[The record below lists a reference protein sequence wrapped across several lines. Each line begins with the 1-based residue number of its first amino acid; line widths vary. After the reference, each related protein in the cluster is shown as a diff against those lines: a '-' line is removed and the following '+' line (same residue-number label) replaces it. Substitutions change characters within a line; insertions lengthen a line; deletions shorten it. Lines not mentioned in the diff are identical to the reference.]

1 MDEHDI
7 LTRFLRPLA
16 AGFRPARGLLDDT
29 AVLNEAGPV
38 AISTDTLV
46 EGVHFPGDILPPDDI
61 ARRALRV
68 NLSDLAA
75 AGAEPYCYFLSLQLP
90 PPISPNWLEAF
101 ATGLRHDQEEF
112 GLSLAGGD
120 TVRTPGPL
128 AITITALGRPS
139 EPDALMRSAAKPGD
153 KLLLTGTIGDAH
165 LGRLQLE
172 GHLPEATRSPFLSE
186 RFRLPTPRIMT
197 GRKLA
202 QLAHAAIDISDG
214 LIGDLDKLCSAA
226 GVGARISQDKVPL
239 SAAARDCLAGGVT
252 TWPDLVTGGDD
263 YELLF
268 SVPSRAISKA
278 IEIASSCGVPTAVIG
293 EITEMQAIVVL
304 GPDGPSLGKRPTGYR
319 HAWGV
324 STQ

>member
-7 LTRFLRPLA
+7 LARFLRPLA
-16 AGFRPARGLLDDT
+16 AGFEPARGLLDDT
-29 AVLNEAGPV
+29 AVLTETGPV
-38 AISTDTLV
+38 AISADTLV
-46 EGVHFPGDILPPDDI
+46 EGVHFPGDLLPPDDI

-90 PPISPNWLEAF
+90 PPVSPGWLEAF
-101 ATGLRHDQEEF
+101 ASGLRRDQEEF

-120 TVRTPGPL
+120 IVRTPGPL
-128 AITITALGRPS
+128 AIAITALGRPHDR
-139 EPDALMRSAAKPGD
+139 DALMRSGAKPGD
-153 KLLLTGTIGDAH
+153 ALLLTGTIGDAH

-172 GHLPEATRSPFLSE
+172 GSLQESMRSPFLSE
-186 RFRLPTPRIMT
+186 RFRLPTPRIEI

-202 QLAHAAIDISDG
+202 GLAHAAIDISDG
-214 LIGDLDKLCSAA
+214 LIADLDKLCSAA

-239 SAAARDCLAGGVT
+239 SGAARDQLADGSA
-252 TWPDLVTGGDD
+252 TWPDLATGGDD

-268 SVPSRAISKA
+268 SVPPRAISEA
-278 IEIASSCGVPTAVIG
+278 MEIASTCGVPAAVIG
-293 EITEMQAIVVL
+293 EITETRPIVVL
-304 GPDGPSLGKRPTGYR
+304 GPDGPSLGERPTGYR
-319 HAWGV
+319 HTWGL